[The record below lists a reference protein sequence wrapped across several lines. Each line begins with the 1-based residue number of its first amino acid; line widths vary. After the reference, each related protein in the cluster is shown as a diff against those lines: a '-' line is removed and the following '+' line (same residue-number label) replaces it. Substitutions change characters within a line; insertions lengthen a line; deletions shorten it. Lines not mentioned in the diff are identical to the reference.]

1 MFKSYKLLHKTRMVL
16 FTKGFNIPHPDIA
29 YNVRYIKNP
38 SLLYWTI
45 TYFIFLFFIFL
56 SIWVFSRP
64 MVKFE
69 AIANRCL
76 LHFLK
81 KRLWTQPYDS
91 HRVVI
96 YKETPLGPSLRTRL
110 KKKHKCFEP
119 LMLMLP
125 ALKLQRIPPV
135 GSPFS
140 MQTHEESCW
149 VIMHQHWNSNAKL
162 T

>member
-56 SIWVFSRP
+56 CIWVFSRP

-69 AIANRCL
+69 AIANKCL

-110 KKKHKCFEP
+110 KKKTQVLWTTNVNAASSQTPEITTCG
-119 LMLMLP
+119 LSLLNANTWRILLGDYAP
-125 ALKLQRIPPV
+125 ALE
-135 GSPFS
+135 F
-140 MQTHEESCW
+140 
-149 VIMHQHWNSNAKL
+149 
-162 T
+162 